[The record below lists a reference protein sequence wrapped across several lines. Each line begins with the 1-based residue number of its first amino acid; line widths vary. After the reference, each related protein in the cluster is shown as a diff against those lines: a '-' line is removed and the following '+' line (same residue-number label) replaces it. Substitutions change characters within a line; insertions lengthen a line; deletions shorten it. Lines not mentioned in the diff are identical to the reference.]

1 MTLFTKS
8 FSFQQMKAK
17 KTNNNAVFTTKVQT
31 VLSMW
36 IYFCAKNKAMAT
48 AK

>member
-17 KTNNNAVFTTKVQT
+17 KTSSKPVLMIKVQT
-31 VLSMW
+31 LLSICMYLW
-36 IYFCAKNKAMAT
+36 AKNNPMAMA
-48 AK
+48 K